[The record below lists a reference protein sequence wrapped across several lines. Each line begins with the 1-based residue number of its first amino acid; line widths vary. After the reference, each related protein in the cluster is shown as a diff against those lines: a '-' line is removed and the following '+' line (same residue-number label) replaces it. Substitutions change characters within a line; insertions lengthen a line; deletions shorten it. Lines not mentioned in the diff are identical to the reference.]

1 MFCAHS
7 FVRSTLQG
15 ARLNVWFAQGKIENI
30 KDLHTDLVIAFD
42 EVFVNAT
49 NNAIVKALTK
59 KHCPVKYAVL
69 FKINLEA
76 ESAKKA
82 TTWKRVRDGDG
93 FVRGQVKLMLAATGT
108 YTWTL
113 FKRETELPADAVSKI
128 DPLFERAWDLAGDSE
143 ARKAALAAHVAAIK
157 PGERDTKEVT
167 CQVCSTSFYVPATM
181 EAGAIT
187 CNDCVKTSSSGGNAT
202 SDKVNKKAKSRAVNS
217 AALKEKDN
225 TEAYFAPKP
234 YEVDVTHLRPID
246 ERNVIG
252 VATSIAAHMLFLN
265 PRPTKS
271 RCTGTQQLA
280 ALKQNKGSHSTGVF
294 SHGAIVHGYAMLGP
308 MKIIAEAG
316 TDVANLR
323 DLPRKVF
330 DENQVATLVGF
341 RTKTADKSP
350 MPMFIEYFDGKARG
364 LTVLGDPAA
373 TKWLENTQKASAWDY
388 STTSTTFDVAEIAT
402 IIALVTT
409 DTGILQGMRIN
420 LVFVVHNWPLH
431 MY

>member
-1 MFCAHS
+1 MVCAHS
-7 FVRSTLQG
+7 FVRLTLQG

-82 TTWKRVRDGDG
+82 TTWKRVQDGDG
-93 FVRGQVKLMLAATGT
+93 FVRGQLKLMLAATGT

-113 FKRETELPADAVSKI
+113 FKRETVLPADAVSKV
-128 DPLFERAWDLAGDSE
+128 DPLFDRAWDLAGDSE

-157 PGERDTKEVT
+157 PGERETKAVT
-167 CQVCSTSFYVPATM
+167 CRTCSTSFFVPATM
-181 EAGAIT
+181 EAEAIT
-187 CNDCVKTSSSGGNAT
+187 CKDCAKTSSSGGNTT
-202 SDKVNKKAKSRAVNS
+202 SDDGKKKAKSVSRAVNS
-217 AALKEKDN
+217 AALKVKDN

-234 YEVDVTHLRPID
+234 YEVDVTHLRPSD

-252 VATSIAAHMLFLN
+252 VAASIAAHMLFLN

-271 RCTGTQQLA
+271 KCTGTQQLA
-280 ALKQNKGSHSTGVF
+280 ALKQGKGSHSTGVF
-294 SHGAIVHGYAMLGP
+294 SHGAIVNGYAMLGP

-330 DENQVATLVGF
+330 DEKQVATLVGF
-341 RTKTADKSP
+341 RTKATEKSP
-350 MPMFIEYFDGKARG
+350 MPIFIEYFDGKARG

-388 STTSTTFDVAEIAT
+388 STTSTTFDVAEMAT
-402 IIALVTT
+402 IVALLTT
-409 DTGILQGMRIN
+409 DTGILQGMR
-420 LVFVVHNWPLH
+420 V
-431 MY
+431 